1 MHEYWQGKKVRL
13 RAMEETDGGLFY
25 EILHTQEIQINEAD
39 IRVPA
44 SRASCDAFAA
54 EQAAKGNSE
63 TSPFLVIEDLQG
75 NAVGMATP
83 SIEDERVGVFTCGMN
98 ILPRYQRMGY
108 ASDALKAILRFYFEQ
123 MRCQKFNA
131 SVYSYNTASN
141 AMCRRLGLVQEG
153 VRRSTVFTGGKFY
166 DEILYGLTLDEYLAW
181 EN

>member
-1 MHEYWQGKKVRL
+1 MQYYWHGEKVRL

-25 EILHTQEIQINEAD
+25 KILHTQEIQKYESD
-39 IRVPA
+39 VRVPA

-54 EQAAKGNSE
+54 EQAAKGNGE

-98 ILPRYQRMGY
+98 ILPQFRRNGY
-108 ASDALKAILRFYFEQ
+108 ASDALRVILRFYFEQ

-131 SVYSYNTASN
+131 SVYSYNEASN
-141 AMCRRLGLVQEG
+141 AMCQKIGLVYEG
-153 VRRSTVFTGGKFY
+153 RRRKTVFDGGEY
-166 DEILYGLTLDEYLAW
+166 HDEILYGLTAEEYFAL
-181 EN
+181 